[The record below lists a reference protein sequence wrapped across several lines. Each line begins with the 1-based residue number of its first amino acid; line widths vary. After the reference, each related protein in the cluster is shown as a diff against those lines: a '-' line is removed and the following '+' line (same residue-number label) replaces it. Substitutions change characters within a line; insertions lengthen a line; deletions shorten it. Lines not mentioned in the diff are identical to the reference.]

1 MYTYNQVPRANR
13 IFNLNL
19 RNFYVF
25 LIQLF
30 LFLMLV
36 VPTTFQFERGLF
48 LGLIVAVAGIVAVDR
63 WSLSAQILYIWF
75 ATMLVSLIG
84 VAIGVANDAPG
95 RCPSGYYSIFN
106 LAITLYFIHWVGARC
121 KAFK

>member
-95 RCPSGYYSIFN
+95 ALRVTTVFLIGY
-106 LAITLYFIHWVGARC
+106 V
-121 KAFK
+121 